1 MQTLYCVRLNQQ
13 QQGNA
18 AAVISQQISKYYN
31 SENVKPTTVMSG
43 EKGKE
48 LSRITD
54 DTDVPDMG
62 AAKSKLQKKVVDK
75 VKKIQQKT
83 KEGNYEQ
90 QVGDL
95 NDIG

>member
-1 MQTLYCVRLNQQ
+1 ML
-13 QQGNA
+13 G
-18 AAVISQQISKYYN
+18 
-31 SENVKPTTVMSG
+31 G

-54 DTDVPDMG
+54 DTDIPDMG

-75 VKKIQQKT
+75 VKKLQEKT
-83 KEGNYEQ
+83 REGNYDE